1 MDYQKET
8 YIRLKSSGIFQ
19 NVLFILTAGIFFLAW
34 NSPSQYEKNAEE
46 VSITTGNISLRDVFQ
61 ETLDSMRV
69 SYDLPGATA
78 AYVLKDGTAGVAAS
92 GFADVEV
99 GTPMTPKSRMLAASI
114 GKTFVGAT
122 AVSLADEGVL
132 DLDVPIVRWLGD
144 RSWFTRLPNHDSI
157 TLRHLLTHRSGLP
170 NHVYMDEF
178 AAEASRRWRAQNLPF
193 PPDSLVQFILDKPPL
208 FEVSEGWAY
217 TDTGFI
223 LVGMIIEQATG
234 RGYYALIEERFL
246 IPLNLKFTSPSN
258 TRVLSGLASGY
269 AAENAFGFPEKT
281 TTSEG
286 EMVWHP
292 GIEWTGGGLVSTSS
306 DLARWGAYL
315 FGGKALSGEALNL
328 LLDSKPIDSS
338 NPKVQYGMGV
348 AIYQD
353 GPYGRVYGHGGWIPG
368 YSSSLRFYEDYG
380 VTIAFQI
387 NTDIG
392 IVEDTSSVVQT
403 MESRL
408 AEIVLSSKQ

>member
-1 MDYQKET
+1 MDYLKET
-8 YIRLKSSGIFQ
+8 YIRLKTLGGFPNIM
-19 NVLFILTAGIFFLAW
+19 LILTAGLFVLALVSK
-34 NSPSQYEKNAEE
+34 NRYENIDKIEP
-46 VSITTGNISLRDVFQ
+46 VTTGNVELRNALQ
-61 ETLDSMRV
+61 ATLDSMRV
-69 SYDLPGATA
+69 SFNLPGATA
-78 AYVLKDGTAGVAAS
+78 AYAWTDGTTGVAAT
-92 GFADVEV
+92 GLADIES
-99 GTPMTPKSRMLAASI
+99 GTPMTPKTRMLAASI
-114 GKTFVGAT
+114 GKSFVGAT
-122 AVSLADEGVL
+122 AVSLAGEGVL
-132 DLDVPIVRWLGD
+132 DLDVPIERWLGD
-144 RSWFTRLPNHDSI
+144 RSWFQRLPNHKRI

-178 AAEASRRWRAQNLPF
+178 AAEASRRWRGQNLPF

-208 FEVSEGWAY
+208 FEVGEGWAY

-234 RGYYALIEERFL
+234 RDYYTLIEEQFM

-315 FGGKALSGEALNL
+315 FGGKALSEEALNL
-328 LLDSKPIDSS
+328 LLDSKPIDPS
-338 NPKVQYGMGV
+338 NPEFQYGMGV
-348 AIYQD
+348 AIYQN

-380 VTIAFQI
+380 VAIAFQI

-392 IVEDTSSVVQT
+392 IVEDTSAVVQT

-408 AEIVLSSKQ
+408 AKVVLSSKL